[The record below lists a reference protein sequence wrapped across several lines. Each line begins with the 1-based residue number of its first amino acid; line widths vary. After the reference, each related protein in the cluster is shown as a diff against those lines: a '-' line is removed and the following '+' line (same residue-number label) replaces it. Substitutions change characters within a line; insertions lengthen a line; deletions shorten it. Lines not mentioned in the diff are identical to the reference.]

1 MGGEG
6 SIGDSFAQ
14 ALPQLGRDVRSVVV
28 PDSGHWMPEENPQ
41 FVSRQLLDFFDA
53 ALRDG

>member
-14 ALPQLGRDVRSVVV
+14 ALPQLGRNVRSVVV